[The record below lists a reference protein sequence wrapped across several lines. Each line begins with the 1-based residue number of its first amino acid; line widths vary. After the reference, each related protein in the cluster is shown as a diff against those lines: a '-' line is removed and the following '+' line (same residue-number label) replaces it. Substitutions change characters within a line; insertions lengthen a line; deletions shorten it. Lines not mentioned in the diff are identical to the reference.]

1 MSSVNNTSNL
11 DHFSDSEEDSVQ
23 NTMYNRMSGKRLPRN
38 LPPMPTTDDELSLSP
53 VSSILSSDEEQVTEQ
68 GSTEHDAYYND
79 PELYGLRR
87 SHRQRTAANVKTK
100 KNFFLLLCV
109 IMIFSYIFF
118 FPCRLMM
125 KIRISPHK
133 KSKKKRKKRP
143 TQQQVNCLLK
153 MLLMMIITMHQLNQ
167 KNKKL
172 LTSINKPQLPI
183 LDAD

>member
-11 DHFSDSEEDSVQ
+11 DHFSDSEEESVQ

-100 KNFFLLLCV
+100 KKIFFTSLCNNDFLL
-109 IMIFSYIFF
+109 YFF
-118 FPCRLMM
+118 FFM
-125 KIRISPHK
+125 
-133 KSKKKRKKRP
+133 
-143 TQQQVNCLLK
+143 
-153 MLLMMIITMHQLNQ
+153 
-167 KNKKL
+167 
-172 LTSINKPQLPI
+172 
-183 LDAD
+183 